1 MIECDCLFDT
11 YRYKYEEG
19 KHKNNL
25 YQFKSLIFSVIK
37 QFQGANYIFSGSTR
51 NTVREIDYTI
61 PKDDD
66 DDNDDTYD
74 DGDDDDEYK

>member
-1 MIECDCLFDT
+1 MKKENIKIICINS
-11 YRYKYEEG
+11 KV
-19 KHKNNL
+19 
-25 YQFKSLIFSVIK
+25 IFSVIK

-61 PKDDD
+61 PKDDNN
-66 DDNDDTYD
+66 DNDDTYD

>member
-1 MIECDCLFDT
+1 MKKENTKIICINS
-11 YRYKYEEG
+11 KV
-19 KHKNNL
+19 
-25 YQFKSLIFSVIK
+25 IFSVIK

-61 PKDDD
+61 PKDSDDD
-66 DDNDDTYD
+66 DDNDDNNDTYD